1 MARGKQGSGQGQGWR
16 WAAGL
21 AFLPAFVFFGEIVKG
36 PTAGLAA
43 SLILSVLALLYLL
56 GLFLLGREGGLGGRI
71 LRDFLALGG
80 AFVLLVLYTPV
91 PEYMARPLLVRPDL
105 DRADAVVVL
114 GGGLNAN
121 ATLTYPSLE
130 RTLYGVE
137 LYRRGLSPRILFSG
151 GITGE
156 APKAEAEVMAD
167 FARFVG
173 VPGDAILTE
182 RASHS
187 TYENAVE
194 VARLLRGRGIRRV
207 LLVTSAPHMYRAQ
220 LAFRR
225 QRVEVLPAPVRT
237 REGLRY
243 IPGGN
248 WVLFY
253 EVLHEYGGL
262 VYYKARGRI

>member
-1 MARGKQGSGQGQGWR
+1 MARRKEGSGQGQGWR
-16 WAAGL
+16 WAAVL
-21 AFLPAFVFFGEIVKG
+21 AFLPAFAFFQEIVKG
-36 PTAGLAA
+36 PTALLAA
-43 SLILSVLALLYLL
+43 SIILSLLALVYVVAFYLP
-56 GLFLLGREGGLGGRI
+56 GREGGFWSRI
-71 LRDFLALGG
+71 LREFLALGG
-80 AFVLLVLYTPV
+80 AFILLVVYTPV

-105 DRADAVVVL
+105 DRAEAIVVL
-114 GGGLNAN
+114 GAGLNPN

-137 LYRRGLSPRILFSG
+137 LYRRGLSARIVFSG

-156 APKAEAEVMAD
+156 APKAEADVMAD

-173 VPGDAILTE
+173 VPGDAILME
-182 RASHS
+182 RASHT

-207 LLVTSAPHMYRAQ
+207 LLVTGAPHMYRAQ

-225 QRVEVLPAPVRT
+225 QMVEVLPAPVRT

-262 VYYKARGRI
+262 VYYKVRGRI